1 MYPRGSGPDQGEH
14 NRNGTL
20 PFVRKLPSA
29 LSTDPA
35 RPGNTD
41 VGQSSVMLRPGQPS
55 TRSRLRRSAY
65 AICHASTSCSANSI
79 LSWVRAWRS
88 RRAPI

>member
-1 MYPRGSGPDQGEH
+1 M
-14 NRNGTL
+14 L
-20 PFVRKLPSA
+20 PFVRKLSSA

-41 VGQSSVMLRPGQPS
+41 VGKSYAMLRPGQPS

-65 AICHASTSCSANSI
+65 AIRHASTSCSANSI
-79 LSWVRAWRS
+79 LSWVQTWRS
-88 RRAPI
+88 QCAPI